1 MPRQISGKKYTD
13 QFSIRLP
20 EGLRDFIEK
29 DIAENQE
36 HLNRNEWMIRAV
48 EHYKEYRLEQILRTK
63 QAANMPI
70 SETAQEN
77 IKKSGRA

>member
-1 MPRQISGKKYTD
+1 MPRKVAGKQTTEQY
-13 QFSIRLP
+13 SIRIP
-20 EGLRDFIEK
+20 AGLKEFIEW
-29 DIAENQE
+29 DVEENKE
-36 HLNRNEWMIRAV
+36 HITRNEWIIRAV
-48 EHYKEYRLEQILRTK
+48 EHYKEYRLDQILRTK